1 MLLASMW
8 LDMLFAGPSFPH
20 MLQMASLFRP
30 SLLRTFARVIVDLIC
45 SSRSAESALIGVFE
59 IATISTGFV
68 MLVQTHLPRSFFF
81 LENSPLSSEHLQL
94 CLFCPQHCHQ
104 GADRFH

>member
-1 MLLASMW
+1 MWLASMW

-30 SLLRTFARVIVDLIC
+30 SLLRTVARVIVDLIC

-68 MLVQTHLPRSFFF
+68 MLVQTHLPQSFFF
-81 LENSPLSSEHLQL
+81 LENSSEHLQL
-94 CLFCPQHCHQ
+94 CLFYPQPCHQ
-104 GADRFH
+104 VADRFH